1 MNLTNL
7 SQIAK
12 LNSNIY
18 FHPVGNAVELADEI
32 DIFGVHSPVL

>member
-12 LNSNIY
+12 LNSNVY

-32 DIFGVHSPVL
+32 DIFGLHSPVL